1 MIHTARLARPLV
13 FLLCALPVGRLA
25 IDLADGTLAA
35 NPMPEVI
42 RSTGL
47 WSLRL
52 MVIGLALSPLRELTG
67 WAGAV
72 ALRRML
78 GLFAAFY
85 AAMHLLAWARHY
97 RFDWP
102 FLLDETLTARYLTVG
117 AIAALLLIP
126 IAITSSNRLH
136 AALGWRVWGGIHAL
150 IYPTVIAAYVHD
162 LMARRFDRVEA
173 LATGSAIA
181 ALLAWRVEIGRAHV

>member
-67 WAGAV
+67 WAGDRKSTR
-72 ALRRML
+72 LN
-78 GLFAAFY
+78 
-85 AAMHLLAWARHY
+85 
-97 RFDWP
+97 
-102 FLLDETLTARYLTVG
+102 
-117 AIAALLLIP
+117 
-126 IAITSSNRLH
+126 SSH
-136 AALGWRVWGGIHAL
+136 
-150 IYPTVIAAYVHD
+150 
-162 LMARRFDRVEA
+162 
-173 LATGSAIA
+173 
-181 ALLAWRVEIGRAHV
+181 